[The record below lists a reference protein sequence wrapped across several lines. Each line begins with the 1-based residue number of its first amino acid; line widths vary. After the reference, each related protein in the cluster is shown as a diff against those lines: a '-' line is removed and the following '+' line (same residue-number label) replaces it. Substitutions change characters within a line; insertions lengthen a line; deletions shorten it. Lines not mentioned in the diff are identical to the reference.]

1 MATLLTRAAK
11 GSPLS
16 FAEAD
21 ANTTLLQTRTGD
33 GWRDNISSIDTRS
46 GGNAPQRNVF
56 RDGLYLYEFSAD
68 EMNEVFS
75 NFHIDHDYKLGT
87 MLYPHLHFAT
97 TSNASGVVR
106 LGFEYS
112 FAQGHGLGTFPATTT
127 LYLDFTVPANSAF
140 VHFVAEV
147 PEGQGIP
154 GTGVDTDGVILMRI
168 FRDAAHVNDTFPA
181 TIFGILSDLHYEVD
195 RYATINRFPNFRA

>member
-1 MATLLTRAAK
+1 MSHLLTSSGKGAPLTPTEADGNLTLL
-11 GSPLS
+11 
-16 FAEAD
+16 E
-21 ANTTLLQTRTGD
+21 TRTGD

-46 GGNAPQRNVF
+46 GGNAPQRNLF

-68 EMNEVFS
+68 DMNEVFS

-97 TSNASGVVR
+97 TSSASGVVR

-112 FAQGHGLGTFPATTT
+112 FAQGHSLGTFPATTT
-127 LYLDFTVPANSAF
+127 LYLNFTVPANSQY

-154 GTGVDTDGVILMRI
+154 GTGVDTDGVVLMRI
-168 FRDAAHVNDTFPA
+168 FRDAANAADTFPA
-181 TIFGILSDLHYEVD
+181 TIFGILADLHYEVD
-195 RYATINRFPNFRA
+195 RYSTINRAPNFRE

>member
-1 MATLLTRAAK
+1 MTIVTSTGLGRPLT
-11 GSPLS
+11 P
-16 FAEAD
+16 AEAD
-21 ANTTLLQTRTGD
+21 ANLNTLQTRTGD
-33 GWRDNISSIDTRS
+33 GWRDNIGSIDTRS
-46 GGNAPQRNVF
+46 GGNAPQRNLF

-68 EMNEVFS
+68 DMNEVFS

-97 TSNASGVVR
+97 TSNAGGVLR

-127 LYLDFTVPANSAF
+127 IYLNFTVPANSAF
-140 VHFVAEV
+140 VHFVAEA

-154 GTGVDTDGVILMRI
+154 GTNVDTDGVILMRI
-168 FRDAAHVNDTFPA
+168 FRDAAHVDDTFPA
-181 TIFGILSDLHYEVD
+181 TIFGILSDLHYEAD
-195 RYATINRFPNFRA
+195 RYATINRAPNFRA